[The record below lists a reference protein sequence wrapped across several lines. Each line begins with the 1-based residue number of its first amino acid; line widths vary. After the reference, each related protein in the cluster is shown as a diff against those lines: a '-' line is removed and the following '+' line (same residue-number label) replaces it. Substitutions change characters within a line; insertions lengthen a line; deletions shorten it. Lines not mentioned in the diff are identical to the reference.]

1 MFSTLFFQFFVGD
14 LGEVHMKTPGL
25 YEVTKLISSQKTK
38 KGENVEVKGVRGLG
52 VGAGGIQGLLGKVHA
67 KTIGLY

>member
-1 MFSTLFFQFFVGD
+1 
-14 LGEVHMKTPGL
+14 MKTPGL